1 MPGYDNIQCQGLVVS
16 TLSYRSVTGI
26 FWYSRHRDQARCY
39 AVTPKS
45 DKYLTEGLDTPPQL
59 RDCSSQLTV
68 SRTRR
73 GGQSLLL
80 APSHLSRFSTHAF
93 WIVEPCSREHLEKIS
108 SFTDSSFTK
117 LYEWNEQVHC
127 HERTRETAGNRFTT
141 VVTNYRL

>member
-1 MPGYDNIQCQGLVVS
+1 MSGTCSFNI
-16 TLSYRSVTGI
+16 SYRSVTGI

-68 SRTRR
+68 SRTRC

-80 APSHLSRFSTHAF
+80 APFHLSRFSTRASTSGLSNHVVVSTLRKFQVSPTQAL
-93 WIVEPCSREHLEKIS
+93 RN
-108 SFTDSSFTK
+108 FT
-117 LYEWNEQVHC
+117 NE
-127 HERTRETAGNRFTT
+127 TNRFT
-141 VVTNYRL
+141 VTSEQEKQLEIVLRRSLLTTASK

>member
-1 MPGYDNIQCQGLVVS
+1 MSGTCSFNI
-16 TLSYRSVTGI
+16 SYRSVTGI

-73 GGQSLLL
+73 GGQSFLFAPLPSLPLLDPCL
-80 APSHLSRFSTHAF
+80 DF
-93 WIVEPCSREHLEKIS
+93 WIVEPRSREHLEKIS

-117 LYEWNEQVHC
+117 LYERNEQVHC
-127 HERTRETAGNRFTT
+127 HERARETAGNRFTM